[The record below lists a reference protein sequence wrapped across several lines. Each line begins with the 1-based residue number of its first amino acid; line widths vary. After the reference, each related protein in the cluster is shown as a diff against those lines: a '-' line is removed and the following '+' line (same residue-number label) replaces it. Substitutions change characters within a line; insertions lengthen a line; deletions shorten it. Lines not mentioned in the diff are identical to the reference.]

1 MNGWSAKY
9 ALIILFITCI
19 IFVCGC
25 TSTTPAPVSN
35 SLPSDKFV
43 TIYEEYHDEGTVIE
57 GNGTVTF
64 IPVPCP
70 VPMPFDNGL
79 IKGYTQQ
86 YQFIDKNFKVFYGTY
101 YFRHYPYSG
110 YTTAYYRVIDGFPY
124 ALESNLT
131 ILDIDKNGTINA
143 SYMNQ
148 SVMLKIGDKW
158 QSPISIR
165 TENLSLQ
172 IDIDGKYMSGEY
184 RPFVIQYNTSWSVE
198 NKGLFDKTNAKG
210 SSL

>member
-9 ALIILFITCI
+9 ALIILFIACV

-57 GNGTVTF
+57 GTGIVSY

-70 VPMPFDNGL
+70 VPMPFDNNF
-79 IKGYTQQ
+79 IKTDSQQ
-86 YQFIDKNFKVFYGTY
+86 YQSIHKNFKVYYGTF
-101 YFRHYPYSG
+101 YFRYYPYNG
-110 YTTAYYRVIDGFPY
+110 YTTANYRVIDGFPY
-124 ALESNLT
+124 TLESNLM
-131 ILDIDKNGTINA
+131 ILDVDKNGTINA

-148 SVMLKIGDKW
+148 SIILKIGDKW
-158 QSPISIR
+158 QSPTATRIKN
-165 TENLSLQ
+165 ESLQ
-172 IDIDGKYMSGEY
+172 LLVNGNYFSGVY
-184 RPFVIQYNTSWSVE
+184 KPFVVQYNTSWSVE
-198 NKGLFDKTNAKG
+198 NKGLFDKASAKN
-210 SSL
+210 SP